1 MQTTE
6 RPPQAHQNPKRG
18 ASPVRGVVL
27 VAVAVVIG
35 FFVLR
40 ALDDTGA
47 GPTAGGGSSVPGT
60 EAASDGAADAPAAPE
75 TTAAPA
81 ARPPAEVVVVV
92 ANASGVNGAA
102 GSQTT
107 ALQGGGYQVLPA
119 ANAPNQVEATQVL
132 PVAGFEAEAAA
143 LAALIDA
150 PEGAV
155 QPMPDPPP
163 VDLAG
168 ANVLVLLGPDLA
180 SG

>member
-6 RPPQAHQNPKRG
+6 RPPPTHQNPKRG
-18 ASPVRGVVL
+18 TSPVRGVVL

-47 GPTAGGGSSVPGT
+47 GPTAGSSSSVPGT
-60 EAASDGAADAPAAPE
+60 DAAGGEDADAPASSD

-107 ALQGGGYQVLPA
+107 ALQGGGYQMLPA
-119 ANAPNQVEATQVL
+119 ANSPNQVEATQIL
-132 PVAGFEAEAAA
+132 PVAGYEAEAAA
-143 LAALIDA
+143 LAAMIGA